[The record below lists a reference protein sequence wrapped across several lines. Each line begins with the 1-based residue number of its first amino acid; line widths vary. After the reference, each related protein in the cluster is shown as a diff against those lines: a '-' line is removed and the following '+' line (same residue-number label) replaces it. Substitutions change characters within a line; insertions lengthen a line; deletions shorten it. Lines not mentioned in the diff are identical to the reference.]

1 MIRFS
6 AAIIVVTLLIGCAPD
21 DYRRDADRQVGRLLK
36 QRTEET
42 LGYEPKVISQAPAAS
57 QPTAK
62 SFLKLPATPLPP
74 PGAPALEPMLRKR
87 RYQPL
92 GPEKLFANEQN
103 AFVSDELGVGL
114 ALTAAVNRA
123 RVGPPPP
130 TGYGATTLD
139 LFSSLQYAIN
149 HSRNYRARM
158 EDLYLAALDVTLER
172 HLFTPRPFA
181 QSGVSYSGGQRD
193 ADFRSAL
200 TATQSLGVRQQ
211 LPFGGEVVAE
221 GLVTFV
227 QAISDNSQS
236 SEDASLVLRGSVPLL
251 RGAGMVNLEPL
262 IDAERSLV
270 YQVRTFEEFR
280 RTFVVDIA
288 SAYFSL
294 INSQSRINN
303 TLIRYS
309 NSVMLQTRLE
319 ELYAAGLQ
327 NFLQVQQARQQRLSA
342 ENALINSQADY
353 ENQLDD
359 FKLLIGMPVEE
370 PLVLAGVALEVPIP
384 RTQRL
389 DLVALAEKH
398 RLVLQTARDQIEDA
412 RRGVANA
419 ANGLLPDLDLNAR
432 GQIGNRDGDP
442 ASSIDGRTATYSAG
456 LTLDLPLDRLRER
469 NNYRAALINFE
480 RSQRNLV
487 AVRDAITADV
497 RTAARAVETALITL
511 GLQRVGIELAQR
523 RNEYSN
529 ELLTQGQAQ
538 ARDVTDS
545 QNALLDAQNNF
556 DRARADLQ
564 IQILRLLRDTGTLRV
579 DPKAGTLGTVLDG
592 PTLPDPSRLRI
603 DTDFQL
609 DLWRQMEADRAAVR
623 GISG

>member
-1 MIRFS
+1 M
-6 AAIIVVTLLIGCAPD
+6 TLLIGCAPD

-42 LGYEPKVISQAPAAS
+42 LGYEPKVVPAAPAAS

-62 SFLKLPATPLPP
+62 SYSMLPTTPLPP
-74 PGAPALEPMLRKR
+74 PGSPAVEPMLRKR

-92 GPEKLFANEQN
+92 GPDRLFADEQT
-103 AFVSDELGVGL
+103 AFVSDELGIGL
-114 ALTAAVNRA
+114 ALTAATMRT

-130 TGYGATTLD
+130 NGYGATTLD

-181 QSGVSYSGGQRD
+181 QSTASYSGGQRD
-193 ADFRSAL
+193 IDFRSAL

-221 GLVTFV
+221 GLVTFI

-236 SEDASLVLRGSVPLL
+236 SEDASIVLRGSVPLL

-270 YQVRTFEEFR
+270 YEVRTFEEFR
-280 RTFVVDIA
+280 RSFVVDIA

-294 INSQSRINN
+294 INSQNRINN

-327 NFLQVQQARQQRLSA
+327 NFLQVQQARQSRLSA

-370 PLVLAGVALEVPIP
+370 PLDVAGVALEVPIP

-389 DLVALAEKH
+389 DLVTLAEKH
-398 RLVLQTARDQIEDA
+398 RLILQTARDQIEDA

-419 ANGLLPDLDLNAR
+419 ANGLLPDLELNAR
-432 GQIGNRDGDP
+432 GQVGNREGDP
-442 ASSIDGRTATYSAG
+442 ASNIAGRTATYSAG

-469 NNYRAALINFE
+469 NNYRAALISFE

-487 AVRDAITADV
+487 AVRDGITADV
-497 RTAARAVETALITL
+497 RTAARAVETAIITL

-529 ELLTQGQAQ
+529 ELLAQGQAN

-579 DPKAGTLGTVLDG
+579 DPKAGTLGTILDG
-592 PTLPDPSRLRI
+592 PTLPDPSRFRI
-603 DTDFQL
+603 DSDFRL
-609 DLWRQMEADRAAVR
+609 DLLRQMQRDQAEVR